1 LNQIEAGCS
10 ARIRKLE
17 APAELSHRLR
27 EMGFCEDQ
35 QVRIVRRDD
44 AVICQVCHARLGISA
59 ELAGRILVEP
69 LPARTK
75 AA

>member
-10 ARIRKLE
+10 ARIRRIE
-17 APAELSHRLR
+17 APAALTHQLR

-44 AVICQVCHARLGISA
+44 AVICQVCHARLGISS
-59 ELAGRILVEP
+59 ELAGRIMVEP
-69 LPARTK
+69 LPPRTK